1 MKGAKDKT
9 GLNEKVLSEKGQ
21 ETLRELLQ
29 LCDLIILK
37 ESMKI
42 ETEDNENGL

>member
-21 ETLRELLQ
+21 EALRELLQ

-42 ETEDNENGL
+42 KEDNENGL

>member
-1 MKGAKDKT
+1 
-9 GLNEKVLSEKGQ
+9 LNEKVLSEKGQ
-21 ETLRELLQ
+21 EALRELLQ

-42 ETEDNENGL
+42 KEDNENGL

>member
-1 MKGAKDKT
+1 MKETKDKT

-21 ETLRELLQ
+21 EALKELLQ

-42 ETEDNENGL
+42 KEDNENGL

>member
-1 MKGAKDKT
+1 MKETKDKT

-21 ETLRELLQ
+21 ENLRELLH

-42 ETEDNENGL
+42 KEDNENGL

>member
-1 MKGAKDKT
+1 MPKDKT
-9 GLNEKVLSEKGQ
+9 VLNEKVLSEKGQ
-21 ETLRELLQ
+21 EALRELLQ

-42 ETEDNENGL
+42 KEDNENGL